1 MKKGLLWLS
10 RIGIGLGAVATTIG
24 LIYSSHPEYFD
35 YVFDFLG
42 MTEEEIETVSY
53 LMGFTVVAGV
63 VTKVLKLGVNSDMLG
78 LEVKYERMLS
88 QNSDTNKHMIFAQ
101 NQAIEEIK
109 NNDIEHYNE
118 LRERQD
124 YIDRQNALILEGQ
137 VLTAK
142 RVVRYEFTSDLE
154 KQEAQAF
161 IDKVRELTASEDD

>member
-10 RIGIGLGAVATTIG
+10 RIGIGLGVVATTIG
-24 LIYSSHPEYFD
+24 LIYASHPEYFD

-42 MTEEEIETVSY
+42 LTEGEISLVSY
-53 LMGFTVVAGV
+53 LLGGTTLIAGA
-63 VTKVLKLGVNSDMLG
+63 TKVLKLGVNSDMLA
-78 LEVKYERMLS
+78 LKVYYERLLD
-88 QNSDTNKHMIFAQ
+88 QNSTTNMNMIIAQ
-101 NQAIEEIK
+101 NEAIEEIK

>member
-10 RIGIGLGAVATTIG
+10 RIGIGLGVVATTIG
-24 LIYSSHPEYFD
+24 LIYASHPEYFD

-42 MTEEEIETVSY
+42 LTEGEISLVSY
-53 LMGFTVVAGV
+53 LLGGTTLIAGA
-63 VTKVLKLGVNSDMLG
+63 TKVLKLGVNSDMLA
-78 LEVKYERMLS
+78 LKVYYERLLD
-88 QNSDTNKHMIFAQ
+88 QNSTTNMNMIIAQ
-101 NQAIEEIK
+101 NEAIEEIK

-154 KQEAQAF
+154 KEEAQAF
-161 IDKVRELTASEDD
+161 IDKVGELTASEDD